1 MTLEET
7 KKLLSSHNIP
17 FQPMTFQNEEEYWRH
32 IALYTCV
39 KNAKNSKVLALE
51 IPSANGKKNIELQCN
66 DTDGVFRFVDMRFG
80 DYCCELFD
88 CTESEL
94 TDCLIDEIQSVM
106 SGRIVIISA
115 NDLKRKSWLGDA
127 CFDYEDAG
135 FQKAIG
141 KIEKKKRFFAAV
153 LCSKNQYEIFDWNTY
168 RKVIK

>member
-7 KKLLSSHNIP
+7 RKLLSSHNIP
-17 FQPMTFQNEEEYWRH
+17 FQTMPFQNEEEYWRN
-32 IALYTCV
+32 IALFPCV
-39 KNAKNSKVLALE
+39 KNAKNCKVLALV
-51 IPSANGKKNIELQCN
+51 IPSANGKKNIELQFN
-66 DTDGVFRFVDMRFG
+66 DVGGVFRFVDMRFG

-88 CTESEL
+88 RTGSGL
-94 TDCLIDEIQSVM
+94 ANCLIEEIQSVM

-127 CFDYEDAG
+127 CFDYEDSG

-153 LCSKNQYEIFDWNTY
+153 LGSKIQYELFDWNTC
-168 RKVIK
+168 REVIR